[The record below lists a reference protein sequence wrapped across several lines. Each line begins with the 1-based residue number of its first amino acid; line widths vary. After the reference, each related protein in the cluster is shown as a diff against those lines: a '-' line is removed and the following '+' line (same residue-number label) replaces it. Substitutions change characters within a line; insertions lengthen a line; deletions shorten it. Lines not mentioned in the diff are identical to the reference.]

1 MTRRNSILL
10 GVALALPAA
19 VIIALVQQRRAAH
32 ALPEY
37 WTVPPFGLIDQDS
50 ALFRHTDLAGHAWLV
65 SFAYTNCPDV
75 CPLVTQRMAQLR
87 DLLLRRGE
95 LGSIRL
101 LTISVDPQRDSPAVL
116 RAYAQQFRASKPN
129 WFFLTGQ
136 PDSVFNLVLQGFK
149 LSLTHPAEH
158 GNLEQAHQHAAAAA
172 NYMVAHSDRI
182 VLVDRQRMV
191 RGTYELSNPGA
202 QQELERDLRRLR

>member
-1 MTRRNSILL
+1 MTRRSSLLL

-19 VIIALVQQRRAAH
+19 VVIALVQQRRAVP

-37 WTVPPFGLIDQDS
+37 WTIPAFTLVDQDS
-50 ALFRHTDLAGHAWLV
+50 ALFRDADLAGYAWLV

-87 DLLLRRGE
+87 DQLARRGD

-116 RAYAQQFRASKPN
+116 RAHAQQWRARKPD

-136 PDSVFNLVLQGFK
+136 PDSVFSLVNRGFK
-149 LSLTHPAEH
+149 LSLLHPAQH
-158 GNLEQAHQHAAAAA
+158 GNQTHQHDVGGGV
-172 NYMVAHSDRI
+172 NYLVAHSDRI
-182 VLVDRQRMV
+182 VLVDRQRKV
-191 RGTYELSNPGA
+191 RGTYAWSDPGA
-202 QQELERDLRRLR
+202 QQDLERDIRRVR